1 MHRGLFLSRL
11 EKKKRVAEK
20 KSEAKELGLLDGFS
34 FFLGFQSILVVYI
47 MSSFLQVTSG
57 LGRIEIFF
65 IIGYSVSFLLLINF
79 HHLIK
84 KIGKTN
90 AFLLILAVK
99 SIALFGVAFL
109 PFDLARV
116 FLAMI
121 ILAIGPIVWV
131 GLDVL
136 VESFSQ
142 NKLTGEIRGKFLTSM
157 NIGCLLAPF
166 LSAYLVGS
174 TESFRWPFFLAG
186 LIVLNIFLISLVKI
200 PKINHDIQVAKPI
213 KEVLKKIMKRR
224 NVSRI
229 YYVSFLMETFY
240 AVMIVYTPIY
250 LLSWGLEW
258 EEIGKIFTIMLLPFI
273 FLQYPVGR
281 LADKKMGEKEL
292 LAIGILITGVFTGLL
307 FFIEGRNVL
316 LWGAILFATRIGI
329 AMIEVLRDSYFYKR
343 IGPTDVDIINFYK
356 TARSISYI
364 FALLFFGIISF
375 FLPIRFIF
383 VILSFLVFT
392 GILAIWNLKDNEV
405 CKE

>member
-1 MHRGLFLSRL
+1 MYKGLFLLRL
-11 EKKKRVAEK
+11 GKKKEAAEK
-20 KSEAKELGLLDGFS
+20 KGEAKELKLLNSFS

-47 MSSFLQVTSG
+47 MSSFFQAISG
-57 LGRIEIFF
+57 LERIESFF
-65 IIGYSVSFLLLINF
+65 IVGYFASFLILINF
-79 HHLIK
+79 HYLIK

-90 AFLLILAVK
+90 AFLFILAVK

-109 PFDLARV
+109 SFDLARV
-116 FLAMI
+116 FLAI
-121 ILAIGPIVWV
+121 VILALGPIVWV
-131 GLDVL
+131 GLDIL

-142 NKLTGEIRGKFLTSM
+142 DKFTGEIRGKLLTSM
-157 NIGCLLAPF
+157 NVGCLLAPF
-166 LSAYLVGS
+166 LSAYLVGN

-200 PKINHDIQVAKPI
+200 PKINYDVQAAKPI
-213 KEVLKKIMKRR
+213 KEILKKIMKRK

-240 AVMIVYTPIY
+240 AVMVVYTPLY
-250 LLSWGLEW
+250 LLSCGLKW

-281 LADKKMGEKEL
+281 LADKKTGEKEL
-292 LAIGILITGVFTGLL
+292 LAIGILIMGVFSGLL
-307 FFIEGRNVL
+307 FFVEGRNVL
-316 LWGAILFATRIGI
+316 LWGAILFATRIGA

-343 IGPTDVDIINFYK
+343 IGPADIDIINFYK

-364 FALLFFGIISF
+364 FALVFFGIISF

-383 VILSFLVFT
+383 ATLSFLIFT
-392 GILAIWNLKDNEV
+392 GILAIWNLNDNEV
-405 CKE
+405 YRE